1 MSMSIN
7 DFPTYQAVGIKL
19 SVVKDINKNDRKLIT
34 MRLRNTENRFQKIH
48 TENIFGQDEIYDEL
62 VPCVNIRNGGSL
74 PDTEKEDFSKNPNCI
89 FPHST
94 IVNYRFPLPCH
105 IKQRDGSLMKTANGD
120 FAVTDHVAVLGM
132 VDRIENDLP
141 IWNSTF
147 DPQANGARL
156 LRNNYVAIDNQ
167 EEPEIEV
174 QAPVDNTVPGGNPNP
189 NNGQQNQG
197 GQQNPPMQGQSQ
209 AQQDYQ
215 QGNQQGQ
222 GQQRANF

>member
-1 MSMSIN
+1 MTLN
-7 DFPTYQAVGIKL
+7 DFPTYQAVGVKL
-19 SVVKDINKNDRKLIT
+19 SVVKDINNNDRKLIT
-34 MRLRNTENRFQKIH
+34 MRLRNTANRFQKIH
-48 TENIFGQDEIYDEL
+48 TENIFGQDEIYNEL
-62 VPCVNIRNGGSL
+62 VPCVNIKNGGTL
-74 PDTEKEDFSKNPNCI
+74 PDNVQEDFSNNPNCI

-105 IKQRDGSLMKTANGD
+105 IKQRNGSLMKTANGD

-147 DPQANGARL
+147 DPQANGARMF
-156 LRNNYVAIDNQ
+156 RNNYKAIEQDK
-167 EEPEIEV
+167 EPEIEV

-189 NNGQQNQG
+189 
-197 GQQNPPMQGQSQ
+197 PMQGQGQ
-209 AQQDYQ
+209 GQQGYQQGYQ

-222 GQQRANF
+222 GQQMANF